1 MSVVR
6 PVGPEEPQ
14 TYWARRAAVLVVLVL
29 LAALIAWLVIGS
41 RGGTQAAP
49 PADSPEP
56 QTSAPTTPGTGD
68 TPSAEASGTASPTS
82 TASPSSSADSDQKE
96 SDQKGADKKKD
107 KDSKD
112 ADKKK
117 DVGPKACAPDTV
129 RTTLTGAKSVKAK
142 EKQDYAL
149 SLINGSKEDCVLTLD
164 ADHFELR
171 IYSGTDRIWSS
182 ADCAKTLKATE
193 KKLKPEQAHE
203 WKMAWNGARS
213 AEKCTVDNGT
223 IRPGTYVATAQF
235 KGAEPTQHVFTIKG

>member
-1 MSVVR
+1 
-6 PVGPEEPQ
+6 
-14 TYWARRAAVLVVLVL
+14 RAAVLVVLVL

-56 QTSAPTTPGTGD
+56 QTSAPTTPGMGD
-68 TPSAEASGTASPTS
+68 TPSADASGTASP

-96 SDQKGADKKKD
+96 SEKKKDKDSKGADKKKD

-117 DVGPKACAPDTV
+117 DAGPKACAPETV

-203 WKMAWNGARS
+203 WKMDWNGARS